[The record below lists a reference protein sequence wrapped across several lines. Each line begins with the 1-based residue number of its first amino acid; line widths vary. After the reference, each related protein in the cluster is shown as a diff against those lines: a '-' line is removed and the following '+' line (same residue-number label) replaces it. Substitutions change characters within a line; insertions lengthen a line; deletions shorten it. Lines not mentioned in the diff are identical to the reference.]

1 MRVYIYLAKL
11 SESKELIVKHV
22 ISRIPPDIKI
32 LNDSTVREILK
43 IRVERKE
50 IVNEWRKKIGKKK
63 LERSSGWLI
72 TGWGLETDLE
82 KMEIIEKYL

>member
-11 SESKELIVKHV
+11 SESKELMVRCV

-43 IRVERKE
+43 RNVERKK
-50 IVNEWRKKIGKKK
+50 IVNE
-63 LERSSGWLI
+63 
-72 TGWGLETDLE
+72 
-82 KMEIIEKYL
+82 